1 MAEKTQGCFKY
12 FSRTKQKSVEKMIH
26 ELGASF
32 LKLGVPFETKF
43 SQAKFEQEFFRR
55 NENQT
60 KTSLR
65 KDFL

>member
-1 MAEKTQGCFKY
+1 
-12 FSRTKQKSVEKMIH
+12 MIH

-32 LKLGVPFETKF
+32 LKLGVPFERKF

-60 KTSLR
+60 KALLQ
-65 KDFL
+65 KDFCEIEKPERRTNVGEIIVLVSY